1 MRKTLL
7 FAAVLCGMTSFAVE
21 PVAVWNGD
29 FKTSTKGDYT
39 LSDNGNAVATDGST
53 ITISTAKG
61 VTFERSSALANT
73 VGMTVIYKFDNLV
86 VGSTIKTIGTASG
99 GDNADR
105 VGVNVQTSGQTS
117 GIWAN
122 TGTYNTDATQTT
134 ISSIEKGGQFALVYG
149 PSVSN
154 NTGTFLYLKN
164 EIADYTLAY
173 SCGGLKGGNDTVQA
187 MTVGGTRNNG
197 GTFPAATGMVIKAV
211 ALFDQALTKD
221 QIAAY
226 EFPQKLPGVI
236 SLNICNGLTADAGA
250 VLAETETLAGTIP
263 ANAWQN
269 ICNTTENN
277 LRQGSKTGIVA
288 WTGSQSTTLSDASV
302 TWSCSNNDMANL
314 YKDVNTSIPFLKCY
328 YSRANQSGLN
338 GPVTFTITGIP
349 YSSYDV
355 IVYLSGNSAE
365 KNPNQSIRVNDSLY
379 YGGTVDAEHKYGTYA
394 GSSTSWGAV
403 ANQNAVEYGKNV
415 IRVEGQTSS
424 TAVIK
429 LDSQIEKW
437 GIAAIQIAE
446 NQVEYTKAELSYE
459 GDVELS
465 AINAEITELNNKAEV
480 KLTSGATV
488 YVNEAPVV
496 MMKLICEGSITLSAN
511 EKPDLSK
518 FDLSGVTGGV
528 VRTWLTDAE
537 KKGIGF
543 NFASK
548 RGPITTGALE
558 EGSVW
563 YNNNDGGSN
572 DEGKNGT
579 DIAMSSDGLTTIT
592 WSSANTYDDDAS
604 THGNNSSAS
613 MVRGYLDDANG
624 VSITVRNI
632 PFAEYAVIIYAS
644 TDDPNNPKLTHK
656 VVNDVN
662 YTYDSTCSDVAKEGT
677 DAWGQGRSSSTVAYG
692 TNAIRVI
699 EQTKGTLTITSP
711 KNTSIKARGCIS
723 AIQIV
728 PYSTFVAPTV
738 TIASVTSQC
747 SEDYSSNT
755 ITGTIADY
763 DANSWEGD
771 LTARVVVNSTV
782 YESEAIKDNAFTIE
796 VTGLDR
802 ETVYRTVLEV
812 GYTEKDVFTAIATK
826 SIALYQGERKFVW
839 IASPFVIQEK
849 TLVNEAQG
857 LTISNPFEDPD
868 YIDLCDSEFTVSI
881 SASEAVDAENDATLD
896 GTEQGGVRIAQMSS
910 GLKLQVIDNGVWTD
924 FADAAVDT
932 AYTLTVKFHYNKGEG
947 DEEDATSVIYTLDKA
962 TKNATNK
969 TDKLKVTEVFI
980 SDGTK
985 LPNDLLGACQLD
997 KAVIVDIE
1005 IEPGDEVVGIEADN
1019 DEKAQEIAAK
1029 LKVGISEAVAA
1040 VLTTAEQQEAYRA
1053 YFKIIAVKAED
1064 GSYTAQVAFAD
1075 GVESDIE
1082 KDIAEAIDDVVESFN
1097 TGAKVEIAAKPG
1109 LYYGIKRGDSLDS
1122 MNMIETTMATSEKV
1136 TITIT
1141 KPDTSKSHFYRII
1154 VSPTP
1159 SETK

>member
-1 MRKTLL
+1 MKNVLL
-7 FAAVLCGMTSFAVE
+7 FAAVLCGMTSFATTEVKATFASLENGATSGDYKVSGHCISGGTAWSYTDFITVIVKYSGLPSSGKQVIATIHQGSYNNKVGVYADGCVVKGIWNDNEWNNVTGQTLEENGTIVLVFAPTRSSGTTVYNASGTAVYTADGLKDSSSSFGDAINFGAKHDGSMKLSGFSVDAVQILKGAAQASEITTLVAAFEEAIKPAAPKVE
-21 PVAVWNGD
+21 PLMLVNFRNGTATGVQTVAVEGWTDETRHSEAAIPVG
-29 FKTSTKGDYT
+29 GT
-39 LSDNGNAVATDGST
+39 LSVNGISFAT
-53 ITISTAKG
+53 
-61 VTFERSSALANT
+61 
-73 VGMTVIYKFDNLV
+73 
-86 VGSTIKTIGTASG
+86 SG
-99 GDNADR
+99 GSGKLWSNNWRTPTADY
-105 VGVNVQTSGQTS
+105 
-117 GIWAN
+117 AE
-122 TGTYNTDATQTT
+122 GTYNDVFGTVHENLIEEIKTSLCSPDLILDANVYKTGFLNGGGAGQTATISGLTVDQKYLVYVGFGLKKGDSDGTDQTHTFKIESSGYSTADSLQYVKVGASGDAT
-134 ISSIEKGGQFALVYG
+134 SYS
-149 PSVSN
+149 
-154 NTGTFLYLKN
+154 
-164 EIADYTLAY
+164 DYTVGNTLTA
-173 SCGGLKGGNDTVQA
+173 SVNGLMLVRMNGITPNSSGNIVFT
-187 MTVGGTRNNG
+187 MPSGRSGFN
-197 GTFPAATGMVIKAV
+197 FLAV
-211 ALFDQALTKD
+211 AKVN
-221 QIAAY
+221 
-226 EFPQKLPGVI
+226 E
-236 SLNICNGLTADAGA
+236 
-250 VLAETETLAGTIP
+250 
-263 ANAWQN
+263 
-269 ICNTTENN
+269 
-277 LRQGSKTGIVA
+277 VA
-288 WTGSQSTTLSDASV
+288 
-302 TWSCSNNDMANL
+302 
-314 YKDVNTSIPFLKCY
+314 
-328 YSRANQSGLN
+328 
-338 GPVTFTITGIP
+338 
-349 YSSYDV
+349 
-355 IVYLSGNSAE
+355 
-365 KNPNQSIRVNDSLY
+365 
-379 YGGTVDAEHKYGTYA
+379 
-394 GSSTSWGAV
+394 
-403 ANQNAVEYGKNV
+403 
-415 IRVEGQTSS
+415 
-424 TAVIK
+424 
-429 LDSQIEKW
+429 
-437 GIAAIQIAE
+437 
-446 NQVEYTKAELSYE
+446 TKAELSYE
-459 GDVELS
+459 GDVTVS
-465 AINAEITELNNKAEV
+465 GINKDLVATDNKAEV
-480 KLTSGATV
+480 TLTAGAKV
-488 YVNEAPVV
+488 YFDAALQVPT
-496 MMKLICEGSITLSAN
+496 KLICEGSVTLSAN
-511 EKPDLSK
+511 EKPSDLTK
-518 FDLSGVTGGV
+518 LDLSGVTGGV
-528 VRTWLTDAE
+528 VRTWMTEDE
-537 KKGIGF
+537 KKGVGF

-558 EGSVW
+558 EGSAW

-782 YESEAIKDNAFTIE
+782 YESEAIKDNVFTIE

-881 SASEAVDAENDATLD
+881 SASEAVDAENDAALD

-1019 DEKAQEIAAK
+1019 DVEAQEFAAK

-1109 LYYGIKRGDSLDS
+1109 LYYGVKRGESPDKLDVE
-1122 MNMIETTMATSEKV
+1122 ETTLATSDKV